1 MSTIAK
7 DAKSA
12 ELLNA
17 FESLNDIG
25 KALVMQTCHTLVMVS
40 QIKGG
45 ADGSGNEQKPEE
57 KAG

>member
-1 MSTIAK
+1 MVTIAK
-7 DAKSA
+7 DTKAA
-12 ELLNA
+12 ELIDA
-17 FESLNDIG
+17 FDSLDDIG
-25 KALVMQTCHTLVMVS
+25 KALVIQTCHTLVMVS